1 MKQGVIMLG
10 ATPNTTI
17 EEMFDEL
24 VQKVASMK
32 KQTEAGGWRPSPCL
46 LLCFRDR
53 AINQIQINPIK
64 SYVIRRSKA

>member
-1 MKQGVIMLG
+1 MKKIKDAAV
-10 ATPNTTI
+10 AEDI
-17 EEMFDEL
+17 EAVE
-24 VQKVASMK
+24 KVASMK

-53 AINQIQINPIK
+53 AINQIQINLIK

>member
-1 MKQGVIMLG
+1 MLG

-24 VQKVASMK
+24 VKKVASMK

-46 LLCFRDR
+46 LLCFSDR